1 MMRTKNLLTLT
12 VLLLFMFLT
21 QINTYADVAPFPPRP
36 PRPPIPVEGGVSM
49 LFIGITVA
57 VIALIAFFIIRHIRK
72 DKLKA

>member
-1 MMRTKNLLTLT
+1 MMKTKNLLTLT

-21 QINTYADVAPFPPRP
+21 RINTYADVIYPPPSP
-36 PRPPIPVEGGVSM
+36 PPPPIPGVAM

-72 DKLKA
+72 DKKT